1 VEILHGNEVCPSV
14 IQPLRTDQRLT
25 LRAVPIAATIEG
37 DTLVATGITLLDM
50 APQRRSPATLDR
62 AHDAALTT
70 AERVTVFL
78 AVGRAGLTEDVRQF
92 EPDGTQRQPQKWAGG
107 VGVGGGGST
116 LGNRSK
122 GLVVAHTV
130 VVATFR

>member
-1 VEILHGNEVCPSV
+1 M
-14 IQPLRTDQRLT
+14 
-25 LRAVPIAATIEG
+25 PITATVEG
-37 DTLVATGITLLDM
+37 DALVATGVTLFDM
-50 APQRRSPATLDR
+50 AAKCCRAATLDR

-70 AERVTVFL
+70 AERVAVFL
-78 AVGRAGLTEDVRQF
+78 AVGGAGPTEDVRQL
-92 EPDGTQRQPQKWAGG
+92 EPDGTQRRPQKWAGG
-107 VGVGGGGST
+107 VRVGAGGST